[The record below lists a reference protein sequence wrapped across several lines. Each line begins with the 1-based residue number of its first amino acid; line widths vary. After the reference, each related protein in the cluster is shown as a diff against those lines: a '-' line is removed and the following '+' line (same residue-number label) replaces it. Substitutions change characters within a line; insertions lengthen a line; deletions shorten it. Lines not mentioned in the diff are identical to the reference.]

1 MLIKN
6 NKAFTL
12 IELMVV
18 ISLLAI
24 ILAFALPNISST
36 LERNKKDQMINDA
49 KDMVDKAKISDCI
62 KNTES
67 KYKCFLKD
75 IDPKEEIK
83 TSPFGKKYD
92 RGSSYVEV
100 VRSESE
106 DVENAVIT
114 YTYNVY
120 LKVEGDI
127 MVENNIMCIG
137 SEGKPIDI
145 SKFNESGKYNHVKQ
159 CS

>member
-62 KNTES
+62 KNTKSEN
-67 KYKCFLKD
+67 KCFLKD

-83 TSPFGKKYD
+83 TSPFGNEYD
-92 RGSSYVEV
+92 RDRSYV
-100 VRSESE
+100 VRSGSE
-106 DVENAVIT
+106 DVENTVIT

-120 LKVEGDI
+120 LEG
-127 MVENNIMCIG
+127 NIMCIG

-145 SKFNESGKYNHVKQ
+145 SIFNESGKYDYVKQ

>member
-83 TSPFGKKYD
+83 TSPFGNEYD
-92 RGSSYVEV
+92 RTNSYVKKKIQE
-100 VRSESE
+100 
-106 DVENAVIT
+106 ENSVSV

-120 LKVEGDI
+120 LKVKD
-127 MVENNIMCIG
+127 NIMCIG
-137 SEGKPIDI
+137 SEDKPIDI
-145 SKFNESGKYNHVKQ
+145 SEFNESGKYDYVKQ
-159 CS
+159 CSK

>member
-1 MLIKN
+1 MLVKN

-62 KNTES
+62 KNVE
-67 KYKCFLKD
+67 KEYKCFLKD
-75 IDPKEEIK
+75 IDPREEIK

-100 VRSESE
+100 VRSGPE

-120 LKVEGDI
+120 LKVEG
-127 MVENNIMCIG
+127 VEGNIMCIG
-137 SEGKPIDI
+137 SEDEPIDI
-145 SKFNESGKYNHVKQ
+145 SKFNESGKYDYVKQ

>member
-67 KYKCFLKD
+67 ENICFLKD

-83 TSPFGKKYD
+83 TSPFGNEYD
-92 RGSSYVEV
+92 RTNSYVKKKIQE
-100 VRSESE
+100 
-106 DVENAVIT
+106 ENSVSV

-120 LKVEGDI
+120 LKVKD
-127 MVENNIMCIG
+127 NIMCIG
-137 SEGKPIDI
+137 SEDKPIDI
-145 SKFNESGKYNHVKQ
+145 SEFNESGKYDYVKQ
-159 CS
+159 CSK

>member
-1 MLIKN
+1 MLVKN

-62 KNTES
+62 KNVEEE
-67 KYKCFLKD
+67 YKCFLKD

-83 TSPFGKKYD
+83 TSPFGNEYD
-92 RGSSYVEV
+92 RDSSYVYVIRTKTEENEV
-100 VRSESE
+100 
-106 DVENAVIT
+106 II
-114 YTYNVY
+114 YTYKVY
-120 LKVEGDI
+120 LKVK
-127 MVENNIMCIG
+127 NNIMCIE
-137 SEGKPIDI
+137 SEGKAIDI
-145 SKFNESGKYNHVKQ
+145 SKFNESGKYDYVKQ
-159 CS
+159 CSQ

>member
-1 MLIKN
+1 MLVKN

-62 KNTES
+62 KNAE
-67 KYKCFLKD
+67 KCSLED

-83 TSPFGKKYD
+83 TSPFGNEYD
-92 RGSSYVEV
+92 RTNSYVKKIIQK
-100 VRSESE
+100 
-106 DVENAVIT
+106 ENSVT
-114 YTYNVY
+114 VYTYNVY
-120 LKVEGDI
+120 LKVKD
-127 MVENNIMCIG
+127 NIMCIG
-137 SEGKPIDI
+137 SKDEPIDI
-145 SKFNESGKYNHVKQ
+145 SKFNESGKYNYVKQ

>member
-62 KNTES
+62 KNVENE
-67 KYKCFLKD
+67 YKCFLKD

-83 TSPFGKKYD
+83 TSPFGNEYD
-92 RGSSYVEV
+92 RDNSYV
-100 VRSESE
+100 VRSE
-106 DVENAVIT
+106 DVENEVIT
-114 YTYNVY
+114 YTYKVY
-120 LKVEGDI
+120 LKEKD
-127 MVENNIMCIG
+127 NIMCIG
-137 SEGKPIDI
+137 SKDEPIDI
-145 SKFNESGKYNHVKQ
+145 SKFNESGKYDYVKQ

>member
-1 MLIKN
+1 MLVKN

-62 KNTES
+62 KNAKSE
-67 KYKCFLKD
+67 YKCFLKD

-83 TSPFGKKYD
+83 TSPFGNEYD
-92 RGSSYVEV
+92 RDNSYV
-100 VRSESE
+100 VRLRSE
-106 DVENAVIT
+106 DVENEVIT
-114 YTYNVY
+114 YTYKVY
-120 LKVEGDI
+120 LED
-127 MVENNIMCIG
+127 NIMCIG
-137 SEGKPIDI
+137 TENDPIDI
-145 SKFNESGKYNHVKQ
+145 LKFNESGKYDYVKQ
-159 CS
+159 CSQ

>member
-1 MLIKN
+1 MLVKN

-67 KYKCFLKD
+67 ENICFLKD

-83 TSPFGKKYD
+83 TSPFGNEYD
-92 RGSSYVEV
+92 RTNSYVKKKIQE
-100 VRSESE
+100 
-106 DVENAVIT
+106 ENSVSV

-120 LKVEGDI
+120 LKVKD
-127 MVENNIMCIG
+127 NIMCIG
-137 SEGKPIDI
+137 SEDKPIDI
-145 SKFNESGKYNHVKQ
+145 SEFNESGKYDYVKQ
-159 CS
+159 CSK

>member
-62 KNTES
+62 KNDE
-67 KYKCFLKD
+67 KCFLKD

-83 TSPFGKKYD
+83 TSPFGNKYD
-92 RGSSYVEV
+92 RGSSYV
-100 VRSESE
+100 VRSGSE

-120 LKVEGDI
+120 LKVKD
-127 MVENNIMCIG
+127 NIMCIG
-137 SEGKPIDI
+137 SEDEPIDI
-145 SKFNESGKYNHVKQ
+145 SKFNESGKYDYVKQ

>member
-1 MLIKN
+1 MLVKN

-67 KYKCFLKD
+67 ENQCFLKD

-83 TSPFGKKYD
+83 TSPFGNEYD
-92 RGSSYVEV
+92 RTNSYVKKKIQE
-100 VRSESE
+100 
-106 DVENAVIT
+106 ENSVSV

-120 LKVEGDI
+120 LKVKD
-127 MVENNIMCIG
+127 NIMCIG
-137 SEGKPIDI
+137 SEDKPIDI
-145 SKFNESGKYNHVKQ
+145 SEFNESGKYDYVKQ
-159 CS
+159 CSK

>member
-62 KNTES
+62 NNAKIG
-67 KYKCFLKD
+67 YKCSLEE
-75 IDPKEEIK
+75 IDPKKEIK
-83 TSPFGKKYD
+83 TSPFGNKYD
-92 RGSSYVEV
+92 RGSSYV
-100 VRSESE
+100 VRSGSE

-120 LKVEGDI
+120 LKVEG
-127 MVENNIMCIG
+127 VEGNIMCIG
-137 SEGKPIDI
+137 SEDEPIDI
-145 SKFNESGKYNHVKQ
+145 SKFNESGKYDYVKQ

>member
-62 KNTES
+62 KNDE
-67 KYKCFLKD
+67 KCFLKD

-83 TSPFGKKYD
+83 TSPFGNKYD
-92 RGSSYVEV
+92 RGSSYV
-100 VRSESE
+100 VRSGSE

-120 LKVEGDI
+120 LED
-127 MVENNIMCIG
+127 NIMCIG
-137 SEGKPIDI
+137 SKDEPIDI
-145 SKFNESGKYNHVKQ
+145 SKFNESGKYDYVKQ

>member
-49 KDMVDKAKISDCI
+49 KDMVNKAKISDCI

-67 KYKCFLKD
+67 EYKCFLKD

-83 TSPFGKKYD
+83 TSPFGNEYD
-92 RGSSYVEV
+92 RTNSYVKKKIQK
-100 VRSESE
+100 
-106 DVENAVIT
+106 ENSVSV

-120 LKVEGDI
+120 LKVKD
-127 MVENNIMCIG
+127 NIMCIG
-137 SEGKPIDI
+137 SEDKPIDI
-145 SKFNESGKYNHVKQ
+145 SEFNESGKYDYVKQ
-159 CS
+159 CSK

>member
-49 KDMVDKAKISDCI
+49 KDMVEKAKNYILMGNQCLE
-62 KNTES
+62 N
-67 KYKCFLKD
+67 KCFLNN
-75 IDPKEEIK
+75 IDSKKEIK
-83 TSPFGKKYD
+83 TSPFGKDYD
-92 RGSSYVEV
+92 RNNSYVSISSSTETDS
-100 VRSESE
+100 R
-106 DVENAVIT
+106 IKT
-114 YTYNVY
+114 YTYSVY
-120 LKVEGDI
+120 LKVEG
-127 MVENNIMCIG
+127 NIMCIG
-137 SEGKPIDI
+137 SKNNPIDI
-145 SKFNESGKYNHVKQ
+145 SKFNESGKYDYVKQ

>member
-67 KYKCFLKD
+67 ENKCFLKD

-83 TSPFGKKYD
+83 TSPFGNEYD
-92 RGSSYVEV
+92 RTNSYVKKKIQE
-100 VRSESE
+100 
-106 DVENAVIT
+106 ENSVSV

-120 LKVEGDI
+120 LKVKD
-127 MVENNIMCIG
+127 NIMCIG
-137 SEGKPIDI
+137 SEDKPIDI
-145 SKFNESGKYNHVKQ
+145 SEFNESGKYDYVKQ
-159 CS
+159 CSK

>member
-62 KNTES
+62 KNDE
-67 KYKCFLKD
+67 KCFLKD
-75 IDPKEEIK
+75 IDLKEEIK
-83 TSPFGKKYD
+83 TSPFGDEYD
-92 RGSSYVEV
+92 RGSSYV
-100 VRSESE
+100 VRYE
-106 DVENAVIT
+106 DVKNEVIT

-120 LKVEGDI
+120 LKVKD
-127 MVENNIMCIG
+127 NIMCIG
-137 SEGKPIDI
+137 SKGEPIDI
-145 SKFNESGKYNHVKQ
+145 SKFNESGKYDYVKQ
-159 CS
+159 CSQ

>member
-1 MLIKN
+1 MLVKN

-62 KNTES
+62 KNAKSE
-67 KYKCFLKD
+67 YKCFLKD

-83 TSPFGKKYD
+83 TSPFGNEYD
-92 RGSSYVEV
+92 RDNSYVYVIRTKTE
-100 VRSESE
+100 
-106 DVENAVIT
+106 ENEVIT

-120 LKVEGDI
+120 LKVEG
-127 MVENNIMCIG
+127 NIMCIE
-137 SEGKPIDI
+137 SEGKSIDI
-145 SKFNESGKYNHVKQ
+145 SKFNESGKYDYVKQ

>member
-1 MLIKN
+1 MKKLN
-6 NKAFTL
+6 YKAFTL

-36 LERNKKDQMINDA
+36 LERNKKDQMINYA
-49 KDMVDKAKISDCI
+49 KDMGDKAKISDCI

-83 TSPFGKKYD
+83 TSPFGNEYD
-92 RGSSYVEV
+92 RTNSYVKKKIQE
-100 VRSESE
+100 
-106 DVENAVIT
+106 ENSVSV

-120 LKVEGDI
+120 LKVKD
-127 MVENNIMCIG
+127 NIMCIG
-137 SEGKPIDI
+137 SEDKPIDI
-145 SKFNESGKYNHVKQ
+145 SEFNNPIRLINDSNENFTS
-159 CS
+159 SEM

>member
-67 KYKCFLKD
+67 EYKCFLKD

-83 TSPFGKKYD
+83 TSPFGNEYD
-92 RGSSYVEV
+92 RDNSYV
-100 VRSESE
+100 VRLRSE
-106 DVENAVIT
+106 DVENEVIT

-120 LKVEGDI
+120 LKEKD
-127 MVENNIMCIG
+127 NIMCIG
-137 SEGKPIDI
+137 SKDEPIDI
-145 SKFNESGKYNHVKQ
+145 LKFNESGKYDNVKQ

>member
-62 KNTES
+62 KNAES
-67 KYKCFLKD
+67 ENICFLKD

-83 TSPFGKKYD
+83 TSPFGNEYD
-92 RGSSYVEV
+92 RTNSYVKKKIQE
-100 VRSESE
+100 
-106 DVENAVIT
+106 ENSVSV

-120 LKVEGDI
+120 LKVKD
-127 MVENNIMCIG
+127 NIMCIG
-137 SEGKPIDI
+137 SEDKPIDI
-145 SKFNESGKYNHVKQ
+145 SEFNESGKYDYVKQ
-159 CS
+159 CSK

>member
-24 ILAFALPNISST
+24 ILAIALPNISST

-83 TSPFGKKYD
+83 TSPFGNEYD
-92 RGSSYVEV
+92 RTNSYVKKKIQE
-100 VRSESE
+100 
-106 DVENAVIT
+106 ENSVSV

-120 LKVEGDI
+120 LKVKD
-127 MVENNIMCIG
+127 NIMCIG
-137 SEGKPIDI
+137 SEDKPIDI
-145 SKFNESGKYNHVKQ
+145 SEFNESGKYDYVKQ
-159 CS
+159 CSK

>member
-1 MLIKN
+1 MLVKN

-62 KNTES
+62 KNVE
-67 KYKCFLKD
+67 KEYKCFLKD

-83 TSPFGKKYD
+83 TSPFGNKYD
-92 RGSSYVEV
+92 RGSSYV
-100 VRSESE
+100 VRSGSE

-120 LKVEGDI
+120 LKVEDD
-127 MVENNIMCIG
+127 IMCIG

-145 SKFNESGKYNHVKQ
+145 SKFNESGKYNYVKQ

>member
-1 MLIKN
+1 MLVKN

-62 KNTES
+62 KNVENE
-67 KYKCFLKD
+67 YKCFLKD
-75 IDPKEEIK
+75 IDPKAEIK
-83 TSPFGKKYD
+83 TSPFGNEYD
-92 RGSSYVEV
+92 RDNSYV
-100 VRSESE
+100 VRLRSE
-106 DVENAVIT
+106 DVENEVIT

-120 LKVEGDI
+120 LKEKD
-127 MVENNIMCIG
+127 NIMCIG
-137 SEGKPIDI
+137 TENDPIDI
-145 SKFNESGKYNHVKQ
+145 LKFNESGKYDYVKQ
-159 CS
+159 CSQ

>member
-6 NKAFTL
+6 NKGFTL

-67 KYKCFLKD
+67 
-75 IDPKEEIK
+75 I
-83 TSPFGKKYD
+83 
-92 RGSSYVEV
+92 
-100 VRSESE
+100 
-106 DVENAVIT
+106 
-114 YTYNVY
+114 
-120 LKVEGDI
+120 
-127 MVENNIMCIG
+127 
-137 SEGKPIDI
+137 
-145 SKFNESGKYNHVKQ
+145 
-159 CS
+159 

>member
-1 MLIKN
+1 MLKKN

-49 KDMVDKAKISDCI
+49 KDMVDKAKISNCI
-62 KNTES
+62 NNAEN
-67 KYKCFLKD
+67 KCPLED
-75 IDPKEEIK
+75 IDPKNEIK
-83 TSPFGKKYD
+83 TSPFGNKYD
-92 RGSSYVEV
+92 RTSSYVKKIIKE
-100 VRSESE
+100 EK
-106 DVENAVIT
+106 ENGVSV

-120 LKVEGDI
+120 LVDLKGED
-127 MVENNIMCIG
+127 NIMCIG
-137 SEGKPIDI
+137 SENKPIDI
-145 SKFNESGKYNHVKQ
+145 LKFNESGKYDYVKK
-159 CS
+159 CP

>member
-1 MLIKN
+1 MLVKN

-62 KNTES
+62 KND
-67 KYKCFLKD
+67 KKCFLKD

-83 TSPFGKKYD
+83 TSPFGNKYD
-92 RGSSYVEV
+92 RGSSYV
-100 VRSESE
+100 VRSGSE

-120 LKVEGDI
+120 LED
-127 MVENNIMCIG
+127 NIMCIG
-137 SEGKPIDI
+137 TENDPIDI
-145 SKFNESGKYNHVKQ
+145 LKFNESGKYDHVKQ

>member
-36 LERNKKDQMINDA
+36 LERNKKDLMINEA
-49 KDMVDKAKISDCI
+49 KEMDDKAKISDCI

-83 TSPFGKKYD
+83 TSPFGNEYD
-92 RGSSYVEV
+92 RTNSYVKKKIQE
-100 VRSESE
+100 
-106 DVENAVIT
+106 ENSVSV

-120 LKVEGDI
+120 LKVKD
-127 MVENNIMCIG
+127 NIMCIG
-137 SEGKPIDI
+137 SEDKPIDI
-145 SKFNESGKYNHVKQ
+145 SEFNESGKYDYVKQ
-159 CS
+159 CSK

>member
-67 KYKCFLKD
+67 ENKCFLKD

-83 TSPFGKKYD
+83 TSPFGNKYD
-92 RGSSYVEV
+92 RDRSYV
-100 VRSESE
+100 VRSGSK

-120 LKVEGDI
+120 LKVEG
-127 MVENNIMCIG
+127 VEGNILCIG
-137 SEGKPIDI
+137 SEDKPIDI
-145 SKFNESGKYNHVKQ
+145 SEFNESGKYDYVKQ
-159 CS
+159 CSK

>member
-67 KYKCFLKD
+67 EYKCFLKD

-83 TSPFGKKYD
+83 TSPFGNKYD
-92 RGSSYVEV
+92 RDRSYV
-100 VRSESE
+100 VRYGSE

-120 LKVEGDI
+120 LKVEG
-127 MVENNIMCIG
+127 VEGNIMCIG
-137 SEGKPIDI
+137 SEDEPIDI
-145 SKFNESGKYNHVKQ
+145 SKFNESGKYDYVKQ